1 MAIEMKFSSEYFNEE
16 TRCGFRVTQK
26 QKKIWACELDLANK
40 LLSVC
45 KKHNIRVM
53 AFAGTLLGA
62 IRH

>member
-1 MAIEMKFSSEYFNEE
+1 MRIPGYPKAK
-16 TRCGFRVTQK
+16 
-26 QKKIWACELDLANK
+26 KKIWACALDLANK

-53 AFAGTLLGA
+53 TFAGTLLGA